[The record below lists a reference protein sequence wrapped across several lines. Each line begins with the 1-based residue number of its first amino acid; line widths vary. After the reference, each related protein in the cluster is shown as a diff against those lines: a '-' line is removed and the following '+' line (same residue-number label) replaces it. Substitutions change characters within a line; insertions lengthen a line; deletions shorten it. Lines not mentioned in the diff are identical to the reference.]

1 MKITGTQF
9 SIDKKKSELELR
21 LQGQVVD
28 KFPFQGKT
36 LLEVTDEVWISM
48 KRKGVT
54 IQKSLLKD
62 DLTKLFPG
70 IRITGPLK

>member
-9 SIDKKKSELELR
+9 SIEKKKVELELR

-28 KFPFQGKT
+28 RFPFQGKT
-36 LLEVTDEVWISM
+36 LLEVTDEIWMSI